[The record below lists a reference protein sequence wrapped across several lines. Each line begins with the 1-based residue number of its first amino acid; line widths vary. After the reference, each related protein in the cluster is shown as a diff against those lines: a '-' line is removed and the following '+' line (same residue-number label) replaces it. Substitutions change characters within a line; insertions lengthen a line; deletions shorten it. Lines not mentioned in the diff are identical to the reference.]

1 MKQDGKAEE
10 SKLNVEIAE
19 ERFDPTIE
27 AGKIISQDPT
37 FQANYTIKEG
47 TAIKVVLS
55 KGQEI
60 VVVPTVKGETKDA
73 AINILTEAKLAYE
86 LIEEYSDD
94 IEKDIIIKQE
104 VEPGEE
110 ILAGTAIKI
119 YVSKGIEQVQVP
131 DLSNKTEAEAK
142 KLITD
147 SKLKY
152 KATIKTDDNSKKNR
166 VIVDQS
172 ISAGSMVNKD
182 TEITITLNEFDEIK
196 SAKVTINVKSLLG
209 YRAQSIEGDDGVMT
223 PIPPKQVT
231 LRVTVDEEQILSKQV
246 SEDTENEVVTFEDSG
261 TVEIK
266 VYIDGSRKATK
277 QLNLNSGTTITID

>member
-1 MKQDGKAEE
+1 MVK
-10 SKLNVEIAE
+10 
-19 ERFDPTIE
+19 
-27 AGKIISQDPT
+27 
-37 FQANYTIKEG
+37 
-47 TAIKVVLS
+47 
-55 KGQEI
+55 
-60 VVVPTVKGETKDA
+60 VPTVKGETKDA

-86 LIEEYSDD
+86 LIEEFSDE
-94 IEKDIIIKQE
+94 IEKDIVIKQE
-104 VEPGEE
+104 VEPEEE

-131 DLSNKTEAEAK
+131 DLSNRTEAEAK
-142 KLITD
+142 KLIAD

-152 KATIKTDDNSKKNR
+152 KATVKTDDNSKKNG

-209 YRAQSIEGDDGVMT
+209 YKEQFEQGDDGIMT

-231 LRVTVDEEQILSKQV
+231 LRVTVDDEQVVSKQV
-246 SEDTENEVVTFEDSG
+246 SEDVANEVVTFEDSG

-277 QLNLNSGTTITID
+277 QLNLNTGTSVTID